1 MRDIRR
7 STLTESELSD
17 PVAEGGADL
26 FRSDGGFEIL
36 LKEEGRFPTLELRGC
51 DGAELRVIEDED
63 GSALDEET
71 VSTLLWERLE
81 TFDAVIDRL
90 AGPLPDPE
98 V

>member
-7 STLTESELSD
+7 STLAESELSG
-17 PVAEGGADL
+17 PIAEGGADL
-26 FRSDGGFEIL
+26 FRSDGGFEVL
-36 LKEEGRFPTLELRGC
+36 LKEEGGFPSLELRGS
-51 DGAELRVIEDED
+51 DGSGLRVIADED
-63 GSALDEET
+63 GSPLDEEE

-81 TFDAVIDRL
+81 TFDAVIERL